1 MKAVC
6 VIPGPAGKE
15 ISMIKALVPTV
26 HTNVC
31 DRAMQVF
38 GAMGLS
44 PDTRLADHW
53 TWGRALRFADGPD
66 QVHLQTVARIEI
78 RGQPGRCMARR
89 RPI

>member
-44 PDTRLADHW
+44 PDTPLDVGAR
-53 TWGRALRFADGPD
+53 TALR
-66 QVHLQTVARIEI
+66 
-78 RGQPGRCMARR
+78 
-89 RPI
+89 